1 MSRKFCNFEVLITK
15 YNNPMLS
22 DKGTNIF
29 SEIGKFFKESDATSA
44 MNAIIDT
51 TKALRLSEKRLF
63 GSESKCNCKLTQLQ
77 VLGLLMLF
85 PCFMIRN
92 AYNYGKSSLSSL
104 FDCRKDVFYRF
115 ISNESYDWRKIL
127 ATVSLQLWNKTQENQ
142 SCESTE
148 PVCLMVDDTDYPKRG
163 IQTELIGKIY
173 SHVTH
178 SMMLG
183 FKGLFIGITDGIGQM
198 LLDFAI
204 VGEEGKKGNYGLKQ
218 KQLDARFSK
227 EHAEGSHTAKRIEE
241 YNQSKIALMIEM
253 IRRIIK
259 RNIHFD
265 YVLAD
270 SWFACAEVILF
281 ITSRHVRCHYLGM
294 IKMGKTKYVYRGK
307 EYTANQLVALFDH
320 PKKGRRY
327 SRRLGCWHITVDV
340 VFAGRNVRLFFCKR
354 SKWGKWN
361 GLITTNRK
369 IDFFEAYRIYSK
381 RWSLE
386 VVFKESK
393 GNLGL
398 GKYQMRNF
406 SSQIAMTAITAM
418 QYNLLSTARR
428 FSDYETVGGLFKDA
442 TMSSVELTLTER
454 IWDMILEIVREIAEC
469 FNIED
474 EEIFDTL
481 LNRSDKLSHF
491 VEIYQLK
498 LAS

>member
-1 MSRKFCNFEVLITK
+1 MSRKFCNFGVLIKK

-29 SEIGKFFKESDATSA
+29 SEIGKFFKENDATSA
-44 MNAIIDT
+44 MNAIMDM
-51 TKALRLSEKRLF
+51 TKVLRLSEKRLF

-77 VLGLLMLF
+77 VLGLLILF

-92 AYNYGKSSLSSL
+92 AYNYSKSSLSGL
-104 FDCRKDVFYRF
+104 FACKKDVFYRF
-115 ISNESYDWRKIL
+115 LSNESYDWRKIL
-127 ATVSLQLWNKTQENQ
+127 ATVTLQLWDKIQEKRT
-142 SCESTE
+142 SDSSE

-183 FKGLFIGITDGIGQM
+183 FKGLFVGITDGMSQM
-198 LLDFAI
+198 LFDFAL
-204 VGEEGKKGNYGLKQ
+204 VGEAGKKGNHGLKQ

-227 EHAEGSHTAKRIEE
+227 EHDKDSHTAKRIKE
-241 YNQSKIALMIEM
+241 YDQSKITLMIEM
-253 IRRIIK
+253 IRRVIK
-259 RNIHFD
+259 RKIHFD

-294 IKMGKTKYVYRGK
+294 IKMGKTKYIYKGK

-327 SRRLGCWHITVDV
+327 SRRLGCWYITVDV

-354 SKWGKWN
+354 SKRGKWN

-369 IDFFEAYRIYSK
+369 LDFFEAYRIYS
-381 RWSLE
+381 RRLSLE

-442 TMSSVELTLTER
+442 AKGSVELTLTER
-454 IWDMILEIVREIAEC
+454 IWDIMLEMVREIAEC

-474 EEIFDTL
+474 EKIFDTL

-491 VEIYQLK
+491 VELYQLK